1 MDINFEEKSLN
12 KKRNYFINDMNM
24 NISEINEE
32 RIKEYNKLHKSKI
45 NKELFNKENTNKINL
60 NNNIFPE
67 NFYELIIQNLNIE
80 PELKSENYIKAILN
94 EDNFDK
100 IFEFIN
106 TRTNNDYIKYGIY
119 LLNEKFH
126 SIKYINILN
135 KYDFKEIFFS
145 ILNYLKDESNKI
157 DFEHIFVKLIYDSI
171 ITYITVFNN
180 IDTSFLCYEKF
191 LDLHLFF
198 IDNIS
203 DMCIITNILKSIHSI
218 VMNNIN
224 DNEKLICK
232 IFEYNNKAFFNQLIE
247 IINDYHN
254 KIELTEII
262 LQLFIDYI
270 NAFNNFKK
278 LNSKKSIEIEM
289 ADNTYYYNN
298 DIIENIY
305 DMALILISNK
315 YFDNSLY
322 LINNIIKIIYK
333 SKNLEISEKIISNK
347 NINLMLNFILEKDYS
362 NCQNNLIYMSE
373 IIKYLLKLGF
383 LDKNNNNISDL
394 INSVENN
401 LNENDNILDIFIKIL
416 INPNFKL
423 KDKISIKLIEVILV
437 IFKNEIYIN
446 DISSEQK
453 YQINE
458 IIIKYIQSS
467 NYKIRK
473 KIMKIL
479 LNITSKKDYRQADF
493 LIKNKILNYI
503 KEAIDPSTTYCNDE
517 KIILN
522 ALKILNNFFIL
533 GELFKNLNGV
543 NTVLIE
549 FENIGGKEMLD
560 NLLCN
565 KSENVFNYTSNLI
578 DKYFN

>member
-67 NFYELIIQNLNIE
+67 NFYELNIQNLNIE

-106 TRTNNDYIKYGIY
+106 ARTNNDYIKNGIY

-126 SIKYINILN
+126 SIKDINILN

-157 DFEHIFVKLIYDSI
+157 DFEHILVKLIYDSI
-171 ITYITVFNN
+171 ITYTTVFNN

-416 INPNFKL
+416 INPNLKL

-479 LNITSKKDYRQADF
+479 LNLTSKKDYGQADF

-503 KEAIDPSTTYCNDE
+503 KKAIDPSMTYCTDE
-517 KIILN
+517 KTIII
-522 ALKILNNFFIL
+522 ALKILNNFLTL

-549 FENIGGKEMLD
+549 FENLGGKEMLD

>member
-126 SIKYINILN
+126 SIKDINILN

-157 DFEHIFVKLIYDSI
+157 DFEHILVKLIYDSI
-171 ITYITVFNN
+171 ITYTTVFNN

-479 LNITSKKDYRQADF
+479 LNLTSKKDYGQADF

-503 KEAIDPSTTYCNDE
+503 KKAIDPSMTYCTDE
-517 KIILN
+517 KTIII
-522 ALKILNNFFIL
+522 ALKILNNFLTL

-549 FENIGGKEMLD
+549 FENLGGKEMLD

>member
-106 TRTNNDYIKYGIY
+106 ARTNNDYIKYGIY

-126 SIKYINILN
+126 SIKDINILN

-145 ILNYLKDESNKI
+145 ILNYLKDESDKI
-157 DFEHIFVKLIYDSI
+157 DFEHILVKLIYDSI
-171 ITYITVFNN
+171 ITYTTVFNN

-479 LNITSKKDYRQADF
+479 LNLTSKKDYGQADF

-503 KEAIDPSTTYCNDE
+503 KKAIDPSVTYCTDE
-517 KIILN
+517 ETIII
-522 ALKILNNFFIL
+522 ALKILNNFLTL

-549 FENIGGKEMLD
+549 FENLGGKEMLD

-565 KSENVFNYTSNLI
+565 KSENVFHYTSNLI

>member
-126 SIKYINILN
+126 SIKDINILN

-157 DFEHIFVKLIYDSI
+157 DFEHILVKLIYDSI
-171 ITYITVFNN
+171 ITYTTVFNN

-416 INPNFKL
+416 INPNLKL

-479 LNITSKKDYRQADF
+479 LNLTSKKDYGQADF

-503 KEAIDPSTTYCNDE
+503 KKAIDPSMTYCTDE
-517 KIILN
+517 KTIII
-522 ALKILNNFFIL
+522 ALKILNNFLTL

-549 FENIGGKEMLD
+549 FENLGGKEMLD

>member
-126 SIKYINILN
+126 SKDINILN

-157 DFEHIFVKLIYDSI
+157 DFEHILVKLIYDSI
-171 ITYITVFNN
+171 ITYTTVFNN

-232 IFEYNNKAFFNQLIE
+232 IFDYNNKAFFNQLIE

-278 LNSKKSIEIEM
+278 LN
-289 ADNTYYYNN
+289 
-298 DIIENIY
+298 
-305 DMALILISNK
+305 
-315 YFDNSLY
+315 
-322 LINNIIKIIYK
+322 
-333 SKNLEISEKIISNK
+333 
-347 NINLMLNFILEKDYS
+347 
-362 NCQNNLIYMSE
+362 
-373 IIKYLLKLGF
+373 
-383 LDKNNNNISDL
+383 
-394 INSVENN
+394 
-401 LNENDNILDIFIKIL
+401 
-416 INPNFKL
+416 
-423 KDKISIKLIEVILV
+423 
-437 IFKNEIYIN
+437 
-446 DISSEQK
+446 
-453 YQINE
+453 
-458 IIIKYIQSS
+458 
-467 NYKIRK
+467 
-473 KIMKIL
+473 
-479 LNITSKKDYRQADF
+479 
-493 LIKNKILNYI
+493 
-503 KEAIDPSTTYCNDE
+503 
-517 KIILN
+517 
-522 ALKILNNFFIL
+522 
-533 GELFKNLNGV
+533 
-543 NTVLIE
+543 
-549 FENIGGKEMLD
+549 
-560 NLLCN
+560 
-565 KSENVFNYTSNLI
+565 
-578 DKYFN
+578 

>member
-67 NFYELIIQNLNIE
+67 NFYELNIQNLNIE

-100 IFEFIN
+100 ISEFFN
-106 TRTNNDYIKYGIY
+106 ARTNNDYIKYGIY

-126 SIKYINILN
+126 SIKDINILN

-157 DFEHIFVKLIYDSI
+157 DFEHILVKLIYNSI
-171 ITYITVFNN
+171 ITYTTVFNN

-315 YFDNSLY
+315 YFDNSLF

-373 IIKYLLKLGF
+373 IIKYIIKLGF
-383 LDKNNNNISDL
+383 LDKNNNNINDL

-401 LNENDNILDIFIKIL
+401 LNENENILGVFINIL
-416 INPNFKL
+416 INFNLKL

-479 LNITSKKDYRQADF
+479 LNLTSKKDYGQADF

-503 KEAIDPSTTYCNDE
+503 KKAIDPSMTYCTDE
-517 KIILN
+517 KTIIIT
-522 ALKILNNFFIL
+522 LKILNNFLTL

-549 FENIGGKEMLD
+549 FENLGGKEMLD

>member
-67 NFYELIIQNLNIE
+67 NFYELNIQNLNIE

-106 TRTNNDYIKYGIY
+106 ARTNNDYIKYGIY

-126 SIKYINILN
+126 SIKDINILN

-157 DFEHIFVKLIYDSI
+157 DFEHILVKLIYDSI
-171 ITYITVFNN
+171 ITYTTVFNN

-479 LNITSKKDYRQADF
+479 LNLTSKKDYGQADF

-503 KEAIDPSTTYCNDE
+503 KKAIDPSMTYCTDE
-517 KIILN
+517 KTIII
-522 ALKILNNFFIL
+522 ALKILNNFLTL

-549 FENIGGKEMLD
+549 FENLGGKEMLD

>member
-1 MDINFEEKSLN
+1 M
-12 KKRNYFINDMNM
+12 
-24 NISEINEE
+24 
-32 RIKEYNKLHKSKI
+32 
-45 NKELFNKENTNKINL
+45 
-60 NNNIFPE
+60 
-67 NFYELIIQNLNIE
+67 
-80 PELKSENYIKAILN
+80 
-94 EDNFDK
+94 
-100 IFEFIN
+100 
-106 TRTNNDYIKYGIY
+106 
-119 LLNEKFH
+119 
-126 SIKYINILN
+126 
-135 KYDFKEIFFS
+135 FFS
-145 ILNYLKDESNKI
+145 ILIYLKNEINKI
-157 DFEHIFVKLIYDSI
+157 NFEHILVKLIYDLI
-171 ITYITVFNN
+171 ITYTNTFNN
-180 IDTSFLCYEKF
+180 VETSFLSSGKY

-203 DMCIITNILKSIHSI
+203 DIYITANILKSIRAI
-218 VMNNIN
+218 VINNIN

-232 IFEYNNKAFFNQLIE
+232 IFEYDNEAFFNKLIE
-247 IINDYHN
+247 IINDYHDKN
-254 KIELTEII
+254 EITEII
-262 LQLFIDYI
+262 LKLFIDFI
-270 NAFNNFKK
+270 NAFNNFQK
-278 LNSKKSIEIEM
+278 LNSKKSTEIEM

-298 DIIENIY
+298 NIIENIY
-305 DMALILISNK
+305 DIALITISNK
-315 YFDNSLY
+315 HFDNSLY
-322 LINNIIKIIYK
+322 LISNITKIIYK

-347 NINLMLNFILEKDYS
+347 NCSLMLNFILEKDYS
-362 NCQNNLIYMSE
+362 NCPNNLIYMSD
-373 IIKYLLKLGF
+373 IIKYLLKIGF
-383 LDKNNNNISDL
+383 LNKNDNINDL
-394 INSVENN
+394 INLVEKN
-401 LNENDNILDIFIKIL
+401 LNENDNILDIFINLL
-416 INPNFKL
+416 ISPTFKL

-437 IFKNEIYIN
+437 ILKNEIYIN
-446 DISSEQK
+446 DISNDQK
-453 YQINE
+453 YQIYK
-458 IIIKYIQSS
+458 IILKYIQSS

>member
-67 NFYELIIQNLNIE
+67 NFYELNIQNLNIE

-126 SIKYINILN
+126 SIKDINILN

-157 DFEHIFVKLIYDSI
+157 DFEHILVKLIYDSI
-171 ITYITVFNN
+171 ITYTTVFNN

-479 LNITSKKDYRQADF
+479 LNLTSKKDYGQADF

-503 KEAIDPSTTYCNDE
+503 KKAIDPSMTYCTDE
-517 KIILN
+517 KTIII
-522 ALKILNNFFIL
+522 ALKILNNFLTL

-549 FENIGGKEMLD
+549 FENLGGKEMLD

>member
-67 NFYELIIQNLNIE
+67 NFYELNIQNLNIE

-106 TRTNNDYIKYGIY
+106 ARTNNDYIKYGIY

-126 SIKYINILN
+126 SKDINILN

-157 DFEHIFVKLIYDSI
+157 DFEHILVKLIYDSI
-171 ITYITVFNN
+171 ITYTTVFNN

-416 INPNFKL
+416 INPNLKL

-479 LNITSKKDYRQADF
+479 LNLTSKKDYGQADF

-503 KEAIDPSTTYCNDE
+503 KKAIDPSMTYCTDE
-517 KIILN
+517 KTIII
-522 ALKILNNFFIL
+522 ALKILNNFLTL

-549 FENIGGKEMLD
+549 FENLGGKEMLD

>member
-1 MDINFEEKSLN
+1 MEINFEEESLN
-12 KKRNYFINDMNM
+12 KNRNYFFDNINM
-24 NISEINEE
+24 NISEFKEE
-32 RIKEYNKLHKSKI
+32 RINKYNKNHKAKI
-45 NKELFNKENTNKINL
+45 NQELFNKENISKKNL
-60 NNNIFPE
+60 NNNISKE
-67 NFYELIIQNLNIE
+67 NTYELNIQNLNIE
-80 PELKSENYIKAILN
+80 PELKNENYIKEILYG
-94 EDNFDK
+94 DNSDK
-100 IFEFIN
+100 IFELIN
-106 TRTNNDYIKYGIY
+106 NRINNDYIKYGIY
-119 LLNEKFH
+119 LLNEKFNL
-126 SIKYINILN
+126 IKDINIFN
-135 KYDFKEIFFS
+135 KYDFKEMFFS
-145 ILNYLKDESNKI
+145 ILIYLKNEINKI
-157 DFEHIFVKLIYDSI
+157 NFEHILVKLIYDLI
-171 ITYITVFNN
+171 ITYTNIFNN
-180 IDTSFLCYEKF
+180 IDTSFLCSDKY

-203 DMCIITNILKSIHSI
+203 DINIMANILKSIHAI
-218 VMNNIN
+218 IINNIN

-232 IFEYNNKAFFNQLIE
+232 IFEYDNEAFFNKLIE
-247 IINDYHN
+247 IINDYHDKN
-254 KIELTEII
+254 EITEII
-262 LQLFIDYI
+262 LKLFIDYI
-270 NAFNNFKK
+270 NSFNNFQK
-278 LNSKKSIEIEM
+278 LTSKKSTEIEM

-298 DIIENIY
+298 NIIENIY
-305 DMALILISNK
+305 DIALITISNK
-315 YFDNSLY
+315 HFDNSLY
-322 LINNIIKIIYK
+322 LISNIIKIIYK
-333 SKNLEISEKIISNK
+333 SKNLENSEKIISNK
-347 NINLMLNFILEKDYS
+347 NTSLMLNFILEKDYS
-362 NCQNNLIYMSE
+362 NCPNNLIYMSD
-373 IIKYLLKLGF
+373 IIKYLLKIGF
-383 LDKNNNNISDL
+383 LNKNDNINDL
-394 INSVENN
+394 INLVEKN
-401 LNENDNILDIFIKIL
+401 LNENDNILDIFINLL
-416 INPNFKL
+416 ISPTFKL

-437 IFKNEIYIN
+437 ILKNEAYIN
-446 DISSEQK
+446 DISNDQK
-453 YQINE
+453 YQIYK
-458 IIIKYIQSS
+458 IILKYIQSS

>member
-106 TRTNNDYIKYGIY
+106 ARTNNDYIKYGIY

-126 SIKYINILN
+126 SKDINILN

-157 DFEHIFVKLIYDSI
+157 DFEHILVKLIYDSI
-171 ITYITVFNN
+171 ITYTTVFNN

-394 INSVENN
+394 INSVDNN
-401 LNENDNILDIFIKIL
+401 LNENDNILDIFINIL
-416 INPNFKL
+416 INPNLKL
-423 KDKISIKLIEVILV
+423 KDKISIKLIEVLLV

-479 LNITSKKDYRQADF
+479 LNLTSKKDYGQADF

-503 KEAIDPSTTYCNDE
+503 KKAIDPSMTYCTDE
-517 KIILN
+517 KTIII
-522 ALKILNNFFIL
+522 ALKILNNFLTL

-549 FENIGGKEMLD
+549 FENLGGKEMLD

>member
-67 NFYELIIQNLNIE
+67 NFYELNIQSLNIE

-106 TRTNNDYIKYGIY
+106 ARTNNDYIKYGIY

-126 SIKYINILN
+126 SKDINILN

-145 ILNYLKDESNKI
+145 ILNYLKDESDKI
-157 DFEHIFVKLIYDSI
+157 DFEHILVKLIYDSI
-171 ITYITVFNN
+171 ITYTTVFNN

-270 NAFNNFKK
+270 NAFNNLKK
-278 LNSKKSIEIEM
+278 LNSQKSIEIEM

-416 INPNFKL
+416 INPNLKL

-479 LNITSKKDYRQADF
+479 LNLTSKKDYGQADF

-503 KEAIDPSTTYCNDE
+503 KKAIDPSMTYCTDE
-517 KIILN
+517 KTIII
-522 ALKILNNFFIL
+522 ALKILNNFLTL

-549 FENIGGKEMLD
+549 FENLGGKEMLD

>member
-67 NFYELIIQNLNIE
+67 NFYELNIQNLNIE
-80 PELKSENYIKAILN
+80 PELKSENYLKAILN

-106 TRTNNDYIKYGIY
+106 ARTNNDYIKYGIY

-126 SIKYINILN
+126 SIKDINILN

-157 DFEHIFVKLIYDSI
+157 DFEHILVKLIYDSI
-171 ITYITVFNN
+171 ITYTTVFNN

-416 INPNFKL
+416 INPNLKL

-458 IIIKYIQSS
+458 IIIKYIQS
-467 NYKIRK
+467 
-473 KIMKIL
+473 
-479 LNITSKKDYRQADF
+479 
-493 LIKNKILNYI
+493 
-503 KEAIDPSTTYCNDE
+503 
-517 KIILN
+517 
-522 ALKILNNFFIL
+522 
-533 GELFKNLNGV
+533 
-543 NTVLIE
+543 
-549 FENIGGKEMLD
+549 
-560 NLLCN
+560 
-565 KSENVFNYTSNLI
+565 
-578 DKYFN
+578 

>member
-67 NFYELIIQNLNIE
+67 NFYELNIQNLNIE

-106 TRTNNDYIKYGIY
+106 ARTNNDYIKYGIY

-126 SIKYINILN
+126 SIKDINILN

-157 DFEHIFVKLIYDSI
+157 DFEHILVKLIYDSI
-171 ITYITVFNN
+171 ITYTTVFNN

-416 INPNFKL
+416 INPNLKL

-467 NYKIRK
+467 NYKLRK

-479 LNITSKKDYRQADF
+479 LNLTSKKDYGQADF

-503 KEAIDPSTTYCNDE
+503 KKAIDPSMTYCTDE
-517 KIILN
+517 KTIII
-522 ALKILNNFFIL
+522 ALKILNNFLTL

-549 FENIGGKEMLD
+549 FENLGGKEMLD

>member
-1 MDINFEEKSLN
+1 
-12 KKRNYFINDMNM
+12 M

-60 NNNIFPE
+60 NNNISPE
-67 NFYELIIQNLNIE
+67 NIYELNIQNLNIE
-80 PELKSENYIKAILN
+80 PELKNDSYIKAILN
-94 EDNFDK
+94 QDNLDK
-100 IFEFIN
+100 IFEFIKA
-106 TRTNNDYIKYGIY
+106 RRNNDYTKYGIY
-119 LLNEKFH
+119 LLNEKFY
-126 SIKYINILN
+126 SIKDINILN

-145 ILNYLKDESNKI
+145 ILYYLKDESNKI

-416 INPNFKL
+416 INPNLKL

-479 LNITSKKDYRQADF
+479 LNLTSKKDYGQADF

-503 KEAIDPSTTYCNDE
+503 KKAIDPSMTYCTDE
-517 KIILN
+517 KTIII
-522 ALKILNNFFIL
+522 ALKILNNFLTL

-549 FENIGGKEMLD
+549 FENLGGKEMLD

>member
-67 NFYELIIQNLNIE
+67 NFYELNIQNLNIE

-106 TRTNNDYIKYGIY
+106 ARTNNDYIKYGIY

-126 SIKYINILN
+126 SIKDINILN

-157 DFEHIFVKLIYDSI
+157 DFEHILVKLIYDSI
-171 ITYITVFNN
+171 ITYTTVFNN

-322 LINNIIKIIYK
+322 LIGNIIKIIYK

-373 IIKYLLKLGF
+373 IIKYIIKLGF

-416 INPNFKL
+416 INPNLKL

-479 LNITSKKDYRQADF
+479 LNLTSKKDYGQADF

-503 KEAIDPSTTYCNDE
+503 KKAIDPSMTYCTDE
-517 KIILN
+517 KTIII
-522 ALKILNNFFIL
+522 ALKILNNFLTL

-549 FENIGGKEMLD
+549 FENLGGKEMLD

>member
-32 RIKEYNKLHKSKI
+32 RIKKYNKLHKSKI

-67 NFYELIIQNLNIE
+67 NFYELNIQNLNIE

-126 SIKYINILN
+126 SIKDINILN

-157 DFEHIFVKLIYDSI
+157 DFEHILVKLIYDSI
-171 ITYITVFNN
+171 ITYATVFNN
-180 IDTSFLCYEKF
+180 IDTSFLCYKKY

-383 LDKNNNNISDL
+383 LDKNNNNISEL

-416 INPNFKL
+416 INPNLKL

-503 KEAIDPSTTYCNDE
+503 KKAIDPSMTYCTDE
-517 KIILN
+517 KTIII
-522 ALKILNNFFIL
+522 ALKILNNFLTL

-549 FENIGGKEMLD
+549 FENLGGKEMLD

>member
-106 TRTNNDYIKYGIY
+106 ARTNNDYIKYGIY

-126 SIKYINILN
+126 SIKDINILN

-157 DFEHIFVKLIYDSI
+157 DFEHILVKLIYDSI
-171 ITYITVFNN
+171 ITYTTVFNN

-254 KIELTEII
+254 KTELTEII

-416 INPNFKL
+416 INPNLKL

-479 LNITSKKDYRQADF
+479 LNLTSKKDYGQADF

-503 KEAIDPSTTYCNDE
+503 KKAIDPSMTYCTDE
-517 KIILN
+517 KTIII
-522 ALKILNNFFIL
+522 ALKILNNFLTL

-549 FENIGGKEMLD
+549 FENLGGKEMLD

>member
-126 SIKYINILN
+126 SIKDINILN

-157 DFEHIFVKLIYDSI
+157 DFEHILVKLIYDSI
-171 ITYITVFNN
+171 ITYTTVFNN

-203 DMCIITNILKSIHSI
+203 DICIITNILKSIHSI

-479 LNITSKKDYRQADF
+479 LNLTSKKDYGQADF

-503 KEAIDPSTTYCNDE
+503 KKAIDPSMTYCTDE
-517 KIILN
+517 KTIII
-522 ALKILNNFFIL
+522 ALKILNNFLTL

-549 FENIGGKEMLD
+549 FENLGGKEMLD

>member
-67 NFYELIIQNLNIE
+67 NFYELNIQNLNIE
-80 PELKSENYIKAILN
+80 PELKSENYLKAILN

-106 TRTNNDYIKYGIY
+106 ARTNNDYIKYGIY

-126 SIKYINILN
+126 SIKDINILN

-157 DFEHIFVKLIYDSI
+157 DFEHILVKLIYDSI
-171 ITYITVFNN
+171 IIYTTVFNN

-416 INPNFKL
+416 INPNLKL

-479 LNITSKKDYRQADF
+479 LNLTSKKDYGQADF

-503 KEAIDPSTTYCNDE
+503 KKAIDPSMTYCTDE
-517 KIILN
+517 KTIII
-522 ALKILNNFFIL
+522 ALKILNNFLTL

-549 FENIGGKEMLD
+549 FENLGGKEMLD

>member
-67 NFYELIIQNLNIE
+67 NFYELNIQNLNIE

-106 TRTNNDYIKYGIY
+106 ARTNNDYIKYGIY

-126 SIKYINILN
+126 SKDINILN

-145 ILNYLKDESNKI
+145 ILNYLKDESDKI
-157 DFEHIFVKLIYDSI
+157 DFEHILVKLIYDSI
-171 ITYITVFNN
+171 ITYTTVFNN

-416 INPNFKL
+416 INPNLKL

-479 LNITSKKDYRQADF
+479 LNLTSKKDYGQADF

-503 KEAIDPSTTYCNDE
+503 KKAIDPSMTYCTDE
-517 KIILN
+517 KTIII
-522 ALKILNNFFIL
+522 ALKILNNFLTL

-549 FENIGGKEMLD
+549 FENLGGKEMLD

>member
-126 SIKYINILN
+126 SIKDINILN

-157 DFEHIFVKLIYDSI
+157 DFEHILVKLIYDSI
-171 ITYITVFNN
+171 ITYTTVFNN

-203 DMCIITNILKSIHSI
+203 DICIITNILKSIHSI

-416 INPNFKL
+416 INPNLKL

-479 LNITSKKDYRQADF
+479 LNLTSKKDYGQADF

-503 KEAIDPSTTYCNDE
+503 KKAIDPSMTYCTDE
-517 KIILN
+517 KTIII
-522 ALKILNNFFIL
+522 ALKILNNFLTL

-549 FENIGGKEMLD
+549 FENLGGKEMLD

>member
-67 NFYELIIQNLNIE
+67 NFYELNIQNLNIE

-126 SIKYINILN
+126 SIKDINILN

-157 DFEHIFVKLIYDSI
+157 DFEHILVKLIYDSI
-171 ITYITVFNN
+171 ITYTTVFNN

-203 DMCIITNILKSIHSI
+203 DICIITNILKSIHSI

-416 INPNFKL
+416 INPNLKL

-479 LNITSKKDYRQADF
+479 LNLTSKKDYGQADF

-503 KEAIDPSTTYCNDE
+503 KKAIDPSMTYCTDE
-517 KIILN
+517 KTIII
-522 ALKILNNFFIL
+522 ALKILNNFLTL

-549 FENIGGKEMLD
+549 FENLGGKEMLD

>member
-479 LNITSKKDYRQADF
+479 LNLTSKKDYGQADF

-503 KEAIDPSTTYCNDE
+503 KKAIDPSMTYCTDE
-517 KIILN
+517 KTIII
-522 ALKILNNFFIL
+522 ALKILNNFLTL

-549 FENIGGKEMLD
+549 FENLGGKEMLD